1 MVSGQNSVFI
11 ISVKMLAIFALL
23 SAIFLQIPEGIQHNM
38 LLGNFHRIEF
48 AWEGFD
54 TSIAAVFF
62 YAGVLMFSEAMFPLK
77 ISAIASRYHKPDLP
91 LVWVSISAFLTKW
104 QFCFLAS
111 IVFLNKDFTLAGA
124 PHNIA
129 LYGVM
134 IYLIIIM
141 LPEII
146 EG

>member
-1 MVSGQNSVFI
+1 MFI
-11 ISVKMLAIFALL
+11 ISVKMVAIFALL
-23 SAIFLQIPEGIQHNM
+23 TAIFLQLPTGIQHNM

-54 TSIAAVFF
+54 PSPAAVFF
-62 YAGVLMFSEAMFPLK
+62 YAGVLAFSEAMFPLK
-77 ISAIASRYHKPDLP
+77 ISAIASRYHRPDLP
-91 LVWVSISAFLTKW
+91 LAYASISAFLTKW

-134 IYLIIIM
+134 IYLVIIV
-141 LPEII
+141 LPDII